1 MSPSV
6 EPFNENKYKI
16 LMDGLECSEILKS
29 DLEAGERIDAEYYQK
44 KYLQYQKLIEK
55 QSNNQLS
62 QICDFMSGPFGSAYD
77 TGTYVKTSDY
87 RYVRGQDVK
96 PFVLQDD
103 SPRYMAKEDYI
114 RLNKYYSAF
123 IKSWIAFNSW
133 YRSEY
138 TERTDRGII
147 EKLKTENNRF
157 KGYIETMLDENNNS
171 DEAIIFKK
179 NLKDLQAALVNAAIV
194 TQERDGI
201 NQQISFSEIAI
212 NNPKRVAE
220 GDYRVTH
227 YKVQRTNEKI
237 STLVHKKNDPT
248 MIYFQFE
255 QKKYDETELDVH
267 ADFLR
272 LGIEQQGQ
280 CKAFYKEIC
289 PYVIESVLTRDK
301 DNKVEFIAER
311 SQVSRGIIEVLYLLR
326 CSLMHGEV
334 FPDNNAM
341 EVYKYAYSILAAILK
356 KMF

>member
-1 MSPSV
+1 MPSYQEWV
-6 EPFNENKYKI
+6 RKI
-16 LMDGLECSEILKS
+16 NIN
-29 DLEAGERIDAEYYQK
+29 ID
-44 KYLQYQKLIEK
+44 
-55 QSNNQLS
+55 
-62 QICDFMSGPFGSAYD
+62 
-77 TGTYVKTSDY
+77 
-87 RYVRGQDVK
+87 
-96 PFVLQDD
+96 
-103 SPRYMAKEDYI
+103 
-114 RLNKYYSAF
+114 YYSAF

-248 MIYFQFE
+248 TIYFQFE

>member
-62 QICDFMSGPFGSAYD
+62 QICDFMSGPF
-77 TGTYVKTSDY
+77 
-87 RYVRGQDVK
+87 
-96 PFVLQDD
+96 
-103 SPRYMAKEDYI
+103 
-114 RLNKYYSAF
+114 
-123 IKSWIAFNSW
+123 
-133 YRSEY
+133 
-138 TERTDRGII
+138 

>member
-1 MSPSV
+1 MPSYQEWV
-6 EPFNENKYKI
+6 RKI
-16 LMDGLECSEILKS
+16 DIN
-29 DLEAGERIDAEYYQK
+29 ID
-44 KYLQYQKLIEK
+44 
-55 QSNNQLS
+55 
-62 QICDFMSGPFGSAYD
+62 
-77 TGTYVKTSDY
+77 
-87 RYVRGQDVK
+87 
-96 PFVLQDD
+96 
-103 SPRYMAKEDYI
+103 
-114 RLNKYYSAF
+114 YYSAF

-237 STLVHKKNDPT
+237 STLRRLTSSYIPG
-248 MIYFQFE
+248 
-255 QKKYDETELDVH
+255 DV
-267 ADFLR
+267 
-272 LGIEQQGQ
+272 
-280 CKAFYKEIC
+280 
-289 PYVIESVLTRDK
+289 
-301 DNKVEFIAER
+301 
-311 SQVSRGIIEVLYLLR
+311 QVCISTIQR
-326 CSLMHGEV
+326 M
-334 FPDNNAM
+334 
-341 EVYKYAYSILAAILK
+341 YSILKGEELDESAEETSFAEFTTAESKAPKEVVYNRKGGRLGFYDAFGDNYEEILQE
-356 KMF
+356 MNEELVA